1 MARYTPVKI
10 ATQDLAA
17 LAFAA
22 FRKNNDQVHKDTSFF
37 DKEKDAVI
45 AVTPNKVL
53 MLDCNLTITDQDRA
67 DAAQAIELLTQDLVM
82 RILKNQTVS
91 DFQNTM
97 SNLIKGAECTMKDA
111 GLMAFLPSLAGQIR
125 ARQQRDEEIAGL
137 SQISEYLGK
146 NGEKIK
152 FSLTVMTSR
161 WSDQF
166 NCWSVNGKDDRGNLI
181 SFFTSKQDCTQNG
194 VYTAKIKRTE
204 QSRYHNGAKVTT
216 VNFVKSL

>member
-1 MARYTPVKI
+1 
-10 ATQDLAA
+10 
-17 LAFAA
+17 
-22 FRKNNDQVHKDTSFF
+22 
-37 DKEKDAVI
+37 
-45 AVTPNKVL
+45 

>member
-10 ATQDLAA
+10 ATLDLAA

-22 FRKNNDQVHKDTSFF
+22 FRKNENNVFKDTSFF
-37 DKEKDAVI
+37 DKEKDALV

-53 MLDCNLTITDQDRA
+53 MREGNLTVTDADRV
-67 DAAQAIELLTQDLVM
+67 DAAEAIEVLKQNLVM
-82 RILKNQTVS
+82 RILKNQTVG

-97 SNLIKGAECTMKDA
+97 SNLVKGEECTMTDA
-111 GLMAFLPSLAGQIR
+111 GLMAFLPSMAGQIR
-125 ARQQRDEEIAGL
+125 AKQQRDEEIAGL
-137 SQISEYLGK
+137 SQISEYLGQV
-146 NGEKIK
+146 GDKIK

-194 VYTAKIKRTE
+194 VYLARIKRTE
-204 QSRYHNGAKVTT
+204 QSRFHNGAKVTT
-216 VNFVKSL
+216 VNFVKPL

>member
-22 FRKNNDQVHKDTSFF
+22 FRKNEGRVFKDATFF
-37 DKEKDAVI
+37 DKEKDALI
-45 AVTPNKVL
+45 TVTPNKVL
-53 MLDCNLTITDQDRA
+53 MRDGNLTVTDADRA
-67 DAAQAIELLTQDLVM
+67 DAAAAIEVLTQDRTM
-82 RILKNQTVS
+82 RILKNQPVAN
-91 DFQNTM
+91 FQNTLT
-97 SNLIKGAECTMKDA
+97 NLVVGAESTMSDA
-111 GLMAFLPSLAGQIR
+111 GLMAFLPNMANQIKSK
-125 ARQQRDEEIAGL
+125 QQRDEEIAGL

-146 NGEKIK
+146 VGDKIK

-166 NCWSVNGKDDRGNLI
+166 NCWLVNGKDDRGNLI
-181 SFFTSKQDCTQNG
+181 GFFTSKQDCTQNG

-204 QSRYHNGAKVTT
+204 QSRFHNGAKVTT
-216 VNFVKSL
+216 VNFVKPL